1 MAAGEIL
8 SDEDMDE
15 LMAVI
20 DGDGDGIEQ
29 EELERT
35 AQVRQMPSWPRRWA
49 NSSPLSLYFHKN
61 AWANSHLVGQPDAFR
76 ATESGEGGA
85 DG

>member
-35 AQVRQMPSWPRRWA
+35 AQVRQTPS
-49 NSSPLSLYFHKN
+49 
-61 AWANSHLVGQPDAFR
+61 
-76 ATESGEGGA
+76 
-85 DG
+85 